1 MAIRNY
7 RPLTPTLRFKTLPTF
22 AEITSRKSKPHKSLT
37 EVKKRSGGRNN
48 NGRLTSRHIGGGHK
62 QKYRRVDFK
71 RRKHG
76 VAAEVVGIEYDPN
89 RSARIAL
96 IKYADGEMSYI
107 LAPDG
112 LAAGARVMSGPAA
125 PPDLGNT
132 LPLSVIPLGSSIH
145 NIEIAPGRGGQIARS
160 AGQQATL
167 SNREAGYALV
177 KLPSGEIRRI
187 HDTCCATIGQ
197 VGNVDH
203 MNVVSGKAGRTRW
216 QGKRPH
222 VRGMVMN
229 PIDHPNGGGQGKS
242 KGGGGR
248 QHLTS
253 PWGQPAKGFKT
264 RSKGKPSTRFIMQDR
279 RVSRK
284 K

>member
-1 MAIRNY
+1 MALKTF
-7 RPLTPTLRFKTLPTF
+7 RPLTPVLRFKSLPAFT
-22 AEITSRKSKPHKSLT
+22 EITKSKPHKSLT
-37 EVKKRSGGRNN
+37 EVKTRSGGRNN
-48 NGRLTSRHIGGGHK
+48 NGRLTARHIGGGHK
-62 QKYRRVDFK
+62 QKYRRIDFK

-76 VAAEVVGIEYDPN
+76 VAADVAAIEYDPN

-112 LAAGARVMSGPAA
+112 LAVGAKVMSGPEA
-125 PPDLGNT
+125 PPDLGNS
-132 LPLSVIPLGSSIH
+132 LPLSVIPLGANIH

-187 HDTCCATIGQ
+187 HDSCFATIGQ

-203 MNVVSGKAGRTRW
+203 MNVSSGKAGRTRW
-216 QGKRPH
+216 QGRRPH

-229 PIDHPNGGGQGKS
+229 PIDHPMGGGQGKS

-248 QHLTS
+248 HHPVS
-253 PWGQPAKGFKT
+253 PWGQLAKGFKT
-264 RSKGKPSTRFIMQDR
+264 RSKHKPSDRFIMQDR
-279 RVSRK
+279 RK